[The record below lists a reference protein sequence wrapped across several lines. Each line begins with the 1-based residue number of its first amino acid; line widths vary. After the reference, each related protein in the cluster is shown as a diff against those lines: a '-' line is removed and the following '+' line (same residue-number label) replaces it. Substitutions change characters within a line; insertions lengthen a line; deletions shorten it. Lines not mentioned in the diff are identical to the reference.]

1 VIIHKARIPPA
12 MFPTAVRTKTAVR
25 TVTTATVAIAETTDL
40 EAPDSND
47 VSGRLPTPSGCQRDI
62 QCSP

>member
-1 VIIHKARIPPA
+1 

-25 TVTTATVAIAETTDL
+25 TVTTATTVAETTDL